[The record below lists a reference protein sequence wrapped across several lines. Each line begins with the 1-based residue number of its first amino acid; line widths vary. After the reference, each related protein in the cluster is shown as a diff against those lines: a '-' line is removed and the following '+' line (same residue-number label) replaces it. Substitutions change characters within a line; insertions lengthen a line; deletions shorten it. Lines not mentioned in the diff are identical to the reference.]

1 MGLFADAAD
10 LAALLQR
17 TFDAT
22 DTAAA
27 DIALRMATAAI
38 KNHTKQTIEQVTD
51 QADLQ
56 GNWSH
61 KLWLPER
68 PVTAVSAVSI
78 IGGSGFVREV
88 VLTQDSDFVL
98 GPMGLL
104 RRVSYITGRLL
115 TPASGYWG
123 GDMAIVRVTYTH
135 GFASIP
141 DDVNAVCLS
150 VASRLM
156 TNPEGL
162 LRESIDSQGVSLGV
176 MYGRTTVAEITD
188 GEAAQLARYG
198 PWNPPE
204 S

>member
-1 MGLFADAAD
+1 M
-10 LAALLQR
+10 QK
-17 TFDAT
+17 TFDTAEQ
-22 DTAAA
+22 AAA
-27 DIALRMATAAI
+27 PIALKMATAAI
-38 KNHTKQTIEQVTD
+38 KNYTRQTIERVVGDQV
-51 QADLQ
+51 DLQ

-68 PVTAVSAVSI
+68 PVTDVTALSI

-88 VLTQDSDFVL
+88 VLTQDTDFVL

-104 RRVSYITGRLL
+104 RRVSYVTGRLL

-135 GFASIP
+135 GFSPVP
-141 DDVNAVCLS
+141 DDVNGVCLS

-156 TNPEGL
+156 SNPQGL
-162 LRESIDSQGVSLGV
+162 LRESIDSQGVSLSV
-176 MYGRTTVAEITD
+176 MYGRTTVAELTD
-188 GEAAQLARYG
+188 GEKEQLERYG
-198 PWNPPE
+198 PWDPPE